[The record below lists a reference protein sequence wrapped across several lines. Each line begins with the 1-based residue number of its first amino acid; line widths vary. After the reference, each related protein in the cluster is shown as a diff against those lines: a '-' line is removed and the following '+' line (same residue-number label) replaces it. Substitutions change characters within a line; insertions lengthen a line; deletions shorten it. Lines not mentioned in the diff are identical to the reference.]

1 MYINNNEGEL
11 TALLAQSVI
20 AAQQDEY
27 TFLKTSIV
35 TNNDGR
41 LIAYS
46 SIIEKYIDYLKDNS
60 YSVRYTND
68 ERIKYRYNPKRLS
81 YDMYNTTRLFFIIL
95 LLNNMKSKVDFDRDV
110 ILVPKPEALKEIL
123 EKIKMKE
130 QDIIDMNRDKN
141 DI

>member
-27 TFLKTSIV
+27 TFLKSSII
-35 TNNDGR
+35 TNNGGR

-46 SIIEKYIDYLKDNS
+46 SVIEKYVDYLKDNS
-60 YSVRYTND
+60 FSVRYTNE
-68 ERIKYRYNPKRLS
+68 ERIKYKYNPKRLS

-110 ILVPKPEALKEIL
+110 ILVPKPNALKEIL

-130 QDIIDMNRDKN
+130 QDIIDMNREKN